1 MNQET
6 LRQVN
11 SYCYSSYRDT
21 IMVQAFLADHNI
33 PFSYTDTI
41 SNSEVRFILDVVRE
55 IDEKKNSV

>member
-1 MNQET
+1 
-6 LRQVN
+6 
-11 SYCYSSYRDT
+11 
-21 IMVQAFLADHNI
+21 MVQAFLADHNI